1 MAVLPDF
8 RLEAYLAQWEFAA
21 RYHMTASDA
30 ESISLAELLKL
41 AEPSDREAFEQLW
54 LGYLPPAGSEALP
67 DAIASTYTAGSSDNV
82 LVFAGGGEGIFTA
95 LARLLQPGG
104 QCTVITHTYH

>member
-8 RLEAYLAQWEFAA
+8 RLEAYLAHREFAA

-30 ESISLAELLKL
+30 ESMSLAELLKL

-54 LGYLPPAGSEALP
+54 LGHLPPAGSGPLRA
-67 DAIASTYTAGSSDNV
+67 AIAAPYTPASFAKSLPSACGGDANVHPFPAPILPVDST
-82 LVFAGGGEGIFTA
+82 
-95 LARLLQPGG
+95 
-104 QCTVITHTYH
+104 